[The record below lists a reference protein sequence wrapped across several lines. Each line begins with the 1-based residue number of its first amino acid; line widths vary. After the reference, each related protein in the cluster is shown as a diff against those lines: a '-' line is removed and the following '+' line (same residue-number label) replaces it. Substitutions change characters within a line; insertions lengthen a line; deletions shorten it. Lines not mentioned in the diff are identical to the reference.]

1 MNKKDQ
7 ILAVHAQ
14 FINQVVMTGANPE
27 RQQEFQALLK
37 MAESQGWDALVQC
50 LLSIFQQGRRD
61 LEILNPLDE
70 EDRIIAEAVLSGLRD
85 PATLPD
91 PNARPDPALAAP
103 GLASMIHAAGQG
115 HPQALQLIAQ
125 MAEQMSRVGGPMGQ
139 LASVIR
145 PLING
150 ERNPEVLCKR
160 LGGKS
165 EAMVMGILEELARLD
180 GGES

>member
-1 MNKKDQ
+1 MNKKEQ

-14 FINQVVMTGANPE
+14 FINQVVMTGPNPD
-27 RQQEFQALLK
+27 RQKEFHALLK
-37 MAESQGWDALVQC
+37 MADSQGWGELVGC
-50 LLSIFQQGRRD
+50 LRQIFEQGRHE

-70 EDRIIAEAVLSGLRD
+70 EDRIIAEAVLLGLRD
-85 PATLPD
+85 PASLPD
-91 PNARPDPALAAP
+91 PNARPDPTLAAP

-150 ERNPEVLCKR
+150 ERDPEVLCKR
-160 LGGKS
+160 LESKS
-165 EAMVMGILEELARLD
+165 EAMVIGILEELARLD

>member
-1 MNKKDQ
+1 MNRKEQ
-7 ILAVHAQ
+7 ILTVHAQ
-14 FINQVVMTGANPE
+14 FINQVVMTGPHPD
-27 RQQEFQALLK
+27 RQQEFQSLLN
-37 MAESQGWDALVQC
+37 MAETQGWSELVRC
-50 LLSIFQQGRRD
+50 VRLIFQQGRRD

-70 EDRIIAEAVLSGLRD
+70 EDRVIAEAILKGLQD
-85 PATLPD
+85 PSSLPD
-91 PNARPDPALAAP
+91 PQAQPDPTLAAP

-125 MAEQMSRVGGPMGQ
+125 MAEQMSRVGGPMGH

-160 LGGKS
+160 LDSKS
-165 EAMVMGILEELARLD
+165 ETVVMGILEELAHLD
-180 GGES
+180 GGDS